1 MKSIIS
7 FFVIVFTGTNCLS
20 QSFASLAVFVSENQ
34 SGTPVPS
41 ASVIIKEAGW
51 ASKTT
56 GSDGKAFFEKSM
68 PVGEIHY
75 IVSKEGYQGV
85 EGTFNIT
92 TEEKSNTL
100 RIIFSKFRYESD
112 TIKIDSIKPHSSSRK
127 ISQEGKNNLYIEG
140 DNKGDIRVGDTYQ
153 KPPQRHVTTEDLE
166 RICKYAPDKNKKI
179 KVVSNGSIE
188 SNTFRDE
195 ILQILSL
202 NGYNILTQSVV
213 GQSLNYFRQERLTI
227 TDGRYGN
234 ETWIEII
241 VNPQE

>member
-1 MKSIIS
+1 MKNTIYL
-7 FFVIVFTGTNCLS
+7 FVGILTSSNCFS
-20 QSFASLAVFVSENQ
+20 QSFSSLAVFVSENQ
-34 SGTPVPS
+34 SNSPVSS
-41 ASVIIKEAGW
+41 ASVVIKEAGW

-56 GSDGKAFFEKSM
+56 GNDGKVFFENSI
-68 PVGEIHY
+68 PIGEIHY
-75 IVSKEGYQGV
+75 IVSKEGYHGV

-92 TEEKSNTL
+92 TEEKSNSL
-100 RIIFSKFRYESD
+100 RIIFSKFRYENDSM
-112 TIKIDSIKPHSSSRK
+112 KIDSIIHHSSSRK

-153 KPPQRHVTTEDLE
+153 KPPQRHVTNEDLE
-166 RICKYAPDKNKKI
+166 RIYKYAPDKNKRI

-195 ILQILSL
+195 ILQMLSL

-213 GQSLNYFRQERLTI
+213 GQSMNYFRQERLTI